1 MLRMEHID
9 DLARQVAQRD
19 IRSVEGRVIGDASLF
34 SGNRWREGW
43 NWDYLQWYF
52 APEVSGLSLN
62 RNQVDVIVKPGL
74 PGSPAHI
81 RAEPETPYI
90 RLKNDTQT
98 VRAASSAAATIQ
110 FIRQFDSRTIRVA
123 GRIPVASPTITQG
136 MSVPRPALFAAVE
149 LTERLRKH
157 GVSVR
162 HSPAT
167 GASPGTGLQTIA
179 TRISVPLS
187 DMIVYMNKRSD
198 NHAAEQLLSL
208 MGRHVHGQGTADA
221 GLSAVAGFLRGCAV
235 RDSDYRLADG
245 SGLSRHNLLS
255 PQALVEVLRQMRD
268 DKTFVD
274 SLPIAGVDGTLR
286 NRMKNSEAK
295 GNVSAKTGAMSGVCA
310 LSGYV
315 HRADG
320 RRVIFSLLINNHVS
334 SAQQVRAVQDRICEA
349 VYRDNS

>member
-1 MLRMEHID
+1 MTDIRQRPHRRRRRHAIVAVAFLIAGFAKVDASSLRDGIDACAQTSSLHGAIVGLLIRDAESGAALYELNTATRFVPASNVKLITAAAALKTLGGAYRCTTRITASTGTVAAGVVRGNLYLIGSGDPMLRMEHID

-198 NHAAEQLLSL
+198 NHAAEQ
-208 MGRHVHGQGTADA
+208 
-221 GLSAVAGFLRGCAV
+221 
-235 RDSDYRLADG
+235 
-245 SGLSRHNLLS
+245 
-255 PQALVEVLRQMRD
+255 
-268 DKTFVD
+268 
-274 SLPIAGVDGTLR
+274 
-286 NRMKNSEAK
+286 
-295 GNVSAKTGAMSGVCA
+295 
-310 LSGYV
+310 
-315 HRADG
+315 
-320 RRVIFSLLINNHVS
+320 
-334 SAQQVRAVQDRICEA
+334 
-349 VYRDNS
+349 